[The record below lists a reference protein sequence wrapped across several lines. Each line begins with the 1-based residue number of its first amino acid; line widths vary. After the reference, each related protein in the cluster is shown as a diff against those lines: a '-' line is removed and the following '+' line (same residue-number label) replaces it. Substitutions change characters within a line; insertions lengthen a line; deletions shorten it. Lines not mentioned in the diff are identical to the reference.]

1 MPARSTPEITV
12 RMYKMGFGD
21 CFLVRIPSKQG
32 RDRRILIDCGV
43 HASGPGEHPVDEVI
57 DRILSDIRDEPDGE
71 PVLDVVVATHRH
83 QDHVSGFADDRWAE
97 VAVEE
102 VWMPWTEDPDSGEA
116 MALRERQLEFKRR
129 LTLSLV
135 DRPKDD
141 PASRLALELT
151 GNLAASNDRAME
163 TLHSGFKGRERGG
176 DSLRRFLPH
185 GPRNERSFTSPC
197 LPGVKIHVLGPSLDP
212 DIVTLMNPPE
222 GQHYFTVT
230 GAGSGAAGDRDPPFD
245 DRFTCPS
252 DKLRPELQSLLDRD
266 EMGLLKEMGD
276 DCEGLAA
283 AFDRAVN
290 NTSLVLLLQIGRVFM
305 LFCGDAQ
312 WGTWKEAL
320 DDREW
325 QRLLRKTRLLKVGHH
340 GSHNASPV
348 DLIERALQPEE
359 DPELPRFALVP
370 VRPVERWKNIPRK
383 PLLDRLKELKWT
395 VVRSDGEDNVRAPG
409 VKTSKDGLYID
420 VRIPI

>member
-1 MPARSTPEITV
+1 M
-12 RMYKMGFGD
+12 
-21 CFLVRIPSKQG
+21 
-32 RDRRILIDCGV
+32 
-43 HASGPGEHPVDEVI
+43 DEVI
-57 DRILSDIRDEPDGE
+57 DRVLSDLRDEPGGA

-83 QDHVSGFADDRWAE
+83 QDHVSGFADDRWAD

-102 VWMPWTEDPDSGEA
+102 VWMPWTEDPDSA
-116 MALRERQLEFKRR
+116 DAIALRERHLEFKRK

-135 DRPKDD
+135 DGPNDD
-141 PASRLALELT
+141 PARELALELT
-151 GNLAASNDRAME
+151 GNLAAANDRAME
-163 TLHSGFKGRERGG
+163 TLHSGFKGRARGG
-176 DSLRRFLPH
+176 DSLRRFLPQ
-185 GPRNERSFTSPC
+185 GPRKERSFTSPC

-212 DIVTLMNPPE
+212 DIVGLMNPPE
-222 GQHYFTVT
+222 GHHYFTLS
-230 GAGSGAAGDRDPPFD
+230 GAGAGPAGDRDDPFD
-245 DRFTCPS
+245 ARFTCPP
-252 DKLRPELQSLLDRD
+252 DKLKPELQSLLDGD
-266 EMGLLKEMGD
+266 EMDLLKGMGD
-276 DCEGLAA
+276 DCAGLAA

-290 NTSLVLLLQIGRVFM
+290 NTSLVLLLQIGQIFL

-320 DDREW
+320 ADREW

-359 DPELPRFALVP
+359 DPESRRFALVP

-383 PLLDRLKELKWT
+383 PLLNRLQELKWT
-395 VVRSDGEDNVRAPG
+395 VVRSDGEDNVSAPG
-409 VKTSKDGLYID
+409 VKESKGGLYID